1 MISSKNRKIVTY
13 TLLTLIIISVFISG
27 VIISPFHGY
36 YTTDENFVA
45 DSGVWMWYGNTPR
58 GLDWPASPSM
68 LFYFVVF
75 GAACFKSIVANTGGI
90 HGLVSIFESFD
101 LEAYKYLWDREPY
114 ILLGRAVQIFV
125 VGYVMYITIRLIH
138 KRNHYLLTDSLRLF
152 LPVVLV
158 ASTILLGNLPVLRPE
173 AISGS
178 LFILLMARL
187 IFADSIT
194 IKEVVICSV
203 IFGLILAQRL
213 IFAFFIPFYVVAIF
227 LLIPQDKIKN
237 VLFAILMILI
247 SFIVFCPFIIS
258 DTLVVMKSFVGGI
271 IAKMNDKPMGTFFNM
286 EYLKIYFAEPV
297 NYIILLLSVLGIYNL
312 LRTKKV
318 IYFVL
323 IGNLFIFLFL
333 VLRSSKIYD
342 THVLPAGVVTLFLI
356 GFGLS
361 YIVELG
367 KATGFKVAIGLVV
380 IMSLFHFNE
389 AYAQH
394 KRVHATI
401 NMHTASKWILTL
413 PSDTKM
419 LLNPELEFYIPKTQ
433 DCLLREKAQNLDTL
447 KMIKKL
453 NFLLGNKGAAE
464 LNEKDLP
471 IIANAFAFE
480 DEKQYDAQ
488 YRILLKYIS
497 TEKRKMYDYDIYFDS
512 IELASHSVQTQE
524 AIAEFKA
531 GKYQYMVTDLQME
544 GVKPIKVFNKD
555 EGAYYY
561 VYHSKTK

>member
-13 TLLTLIIISVFISG
+13 TLLAIIILSVFISG
-27 VIISPFHGY
+27 VILPPFHGY

-75 GAACFKSIVANTGGI
+75 GVACFKSIIANSGSI

-101 LEAYKYLWDREPY
+101 VEAYKYLWDREPY
-114 ILLGRAVQIFV
+114 ILLGRAFQILI
-125 VGYVMYITIRLIH
+125 VGYIMYATIRLIN
-138 KRNHYLLTDSLRLF
+138 KRNHFLLTDPLRLF
-152 LPVVLV
+152 LPVILI
-158 ASTILLGNLPVLRPE
+158 ASTILFANLPVLRPE

-178 LFILLMARL
+178 LFVLLIARL
-187 IFADSIT
+187 IFTDSLSA
-194 IKEVVICSV
+194 KELVICSV

-213 IFAFFIPFYVVAIF
+213 IFAFFIPFYVIAVF
-227 LLIPQDKIKN
+227 LLIPKEKIKN
-237 VLFAILMILI
+237 VLFALLMILI

-286 EYLKIYFAEPV
+286 EYLKTFFAEPV
-297 NYIILLLSVLGIYNL
+297 NYLILILSILGVINL

-318 IYFVL
+318 IYFAL
-323 IGNLFIFLFL
+323 IGNLFLFLFL

-342 THVLPAGVVTLFLI
+342 THVLPAGVVNLFLI

-367 KATGFKVAIGLVV
+367 KATGFKIAVGFTI
-380 IMSLFHFNE
+380 IISLFHFNE

-394 KRVHATI
+394 KRVHATV
-401 NMHTASKWILTL
+401 NMHTASEWIKTL
-413 PSDTKM
+413 PSGTKM
-419 LLNPELEFYIPKTQ
+419 LLNPELEFYIPKNE
-433 DCLLREKAQNLDTL
+433 DCILRDKAQNLDTL

-453 NFLLGNKGAAE
+453 NFLLGNKGASE
-464 LNEKDLP
+464 LSEKDLP

-488 YRILLKYIS
+488 YRILLKYVL

-512 IELASHSVQTQE
+512 IELASHSVQTEE

-531 GKYQYMVTDLQME
+531 GKYKYMVTDLKLE
-544 GVKPIKVFNKD
+544 GNPPIKIFNKD

-561 VYHSKTK
+561 VYDNGTK

>member
-13 TLLTLIIISVFISG
+13 SLLALVILSVFISG
-27 VIISPFHGY
+27 VIFPPFHGY

-68 LFYFVVF
+68 LFYFIIF
-75 GAACFKSIVANTGGI
+75 GVACFKSIIANSGSI

-114 ILLGRAVQIFV
+114 ILLGRAFQILI
-125 VGYVMYITIRLIH
+125 VGYILYKTIRLIH
-138 KRNHYLLTDSLRLF
+138 KRNHFLLTDSLRLF

-158 ASTILLGNLPVLRPE
+158 ASTILFANLPVLRPE

-178 LFILLMARL
+178 VFILLLARL
-187 IFADSIT
+187 VFTDSIS
-194 IKEVVICSV
+194 IKDVVICS
-203 IFGLILAQRL
+203 ILFGLILAQRL
-213 IFAFFIPFYVVAIF
+213 IFAFFIPFYIAAVF
-227 LLIPQDKIKN
+227 LLVPQDKIKN
-237 VLFAILMILI
+237 VLFSLLVIFV

-297 NYIILLLSVLGIYNL
+297 NYIILALSIIGIVKL

-318 IYFVL
+318 IYYVL
-323 IGNLFIFLFL
+323 IGNLLLFLFL

-356 GFGLS
+356 GLGLS

-367 KATGFKVAIGLVV
+367 KKWGFKVALGLV
-380 IMSLFHFNE
+380 IIISLFHFNE

-394 KRVHATI
+394 KRVHATV
-401 NMHTASKWILTL
+401 NMHTASNWILTL
-413 PSDTKM
+413 PSGTKM

-433 DCLLREKAQNLDTL
+433 ECLLREKTQNLDTL

-464 LNEKDLP
+464 LSEENLP

-488 YRILLKYIS
+488 YRILLKYVS
-497 TEKRKMYDYDIYFDS
+497 TEKRKMFDYDIYFDS
-512 IELASHSVQTQE
+512 IELASHSVQTEE
-524 AIAEFKA
+524 AINEFKA
-531 GKYQYMVTDLQME
+531 GKYLYMVTDLQLQ
-544 GVKPIKVFNKD
+544 GIKPIKIFNKD

-561 VYHSKTK
+561 VYDSRIK